1 MRTPATAYRTACVDQ
16 PSEATDLMPAMT
28 GMTVPRAST
37 ELSQSNR
44 AERAPRD
51 SGRRNG
57 ALTRSRSMTGRLM
70 RNTEPHQ
77 KCSSSTPL
85 MIGPTVTPA
94 VRATDQIATALVRSA
109 SSWKRL
115 RISARV
121 DGIRVAPA
129 IPSTA
134 RAAMSISADLR
145 VRREEG
151 RRAERDGADE
161 QQPTPADPVA
171 DRAHREEQPGEDEP
185 VDVEDPQLLRRRWAA
200 GPGR

>member
-1 MRTPATAYRTACVDQ
+1 
-16 PSEATDLMPAMT
+16 
-28 GMTVPRAST
+28 
-37 ELSQSNR
+37 
-44 AERAPRD
+44 
-51 SGRRNG
+51 
-57 ALTRSRSMTGRLM
+57 MTGRLM

-109 SSWKRL
+109 SAWKRL

-134 RAAMSISADLR
+134 RAAMSISADCAYAA
-145 VRREEG
+145 RRD
-151 RRAERDGADE
+151 AALNATAPIE

-171 DRAHREEQPGEDEP
+171 ERAHRQEQPGEDEP
-185 VDVEDPQLLRRRWAA
+185 VDVEDPQLLGRRGLQVLGDERHREEEDGHVHRRDEDRQDQHGQPDPLAA
-200 GPGR
+200 PGS